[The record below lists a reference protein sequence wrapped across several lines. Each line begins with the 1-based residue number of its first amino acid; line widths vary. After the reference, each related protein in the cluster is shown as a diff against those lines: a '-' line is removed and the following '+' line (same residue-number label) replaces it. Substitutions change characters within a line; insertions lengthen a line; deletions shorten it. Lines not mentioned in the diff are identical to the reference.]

1 MIGLLYLIIGVA
13 LLYISGDWLVTASS
27 SLARNLNIQP
37 FIVAMTLVAFGT
49 SAPEL
54 AISVNAALK
63 GHHGIT
69 IGNIVGSN
77 IANVLFALPL
87 AFLIKIPRR
96 SDIKTLDFIFLFTVT
111 VLYSFILLY
120 IKNFDKLIGFFMLSV
135 LISYIFIIIIEAKSG
150 KRKFDTNEN
159 SIIMS
164 LRKSF
169 IFSFLGIFGI
179 IAGAEILV
187 KGAVTVAQS
196 FNVSQTI
203 IGLTMVAI
211 GTSIPEVATSL
222 VAAYRGQIN
231 FILGAILGSNLF
243 NLLCITGIA
252 SIITPLVTINTVDE
266 LDIFFLIFS
275 TAIFILITVF
285 IRYLNRTLIVLFL
298 ISYIM
303 YILILYFSI

>member
-1 MIGLLYLIIGVA
+1 MIGLLYLVLGIV
-13 LLYISGDWLVTASS
+13 LLYISGDWLVTGSS

-63 GHHGIT
+63 GHQGIT

-96 SDIKTLDFIFLFTVT
+96 SDIKTSDFIFLFAVT
-111 VLYSFILLY
+111 ILYSLILLY
-120 IKNFDKLIGFFMLSV
+120 IKNFDRLVGFFMLSA
-135 LISYIFIIIIEAKSG
+135 LILYIFIIIIEAKSG
-150 KRKFDTNEN
+150 KRKFDINDN
-159 SIIMS
+159 SIIIS
-164 LRKSF
+164 LRKSL
-169 IFSFLGIFGI
+169 IFSFLGILGI

-187 KGAVTVAQS
+187 RGAVIVAQF

-266 LDIFFLIFS
+266 LDIFYLIFS
-275 TAIFILITVF
+275 TAIFISMAIFL
-285 IRYLNRTLIVLFL
+285 RYLNRTLIVLFL
-298 ISYIM
+298 ISYII
-303 YILILYFSI
+303 YINLIY

>member
-1 MIGLLYLIIGVA
+1 MIGLLYLVLGIV
-13 LLYISGDWLVTASS
+13 LLYISGDWLVTGSS

-63 GHHGIT
+63 GHQGIT

-96 SDIKTLDFIFLFTVT
+96 SDIKTSDFIFLFAVT
-111 VLYSFILLY
+111 ILYSFILLY
-120 IKNFDKLIGFFMLSV
+120 IKNFDRLIGFFMLSA
-135 LISYIFIIIIEAKSG
+135 LILYIFIIIIEAKSG
-150 KRKFDTNEN
+150 KRKFDINDN

-169 IFSFLGIFGI
+169 IFSFLGILGI

-187 KGAVTVAQS
+187 RGAVTVAQS

-222 VAAYRGQIN
+222 IAAYRGQIN
-231 FILGAILGSNLF
+231 FLLGAILGSNLF

-266 LDIFFLIFS
+266 LDIFYLIFS
-275 TAIFILITVF
+275 TAIFISMAIFL
-285 IRYLNRTLIVLFL
+285 RYLNRTLIVLFL
-298 ISYIM
+298 ISYII
-303 YILILYFSI
+303 YILILYISI

>member
-1 MIGLLYLIIGVA
+1 MIGLLYLVLGIA
-13 LLYISGDWLVTASS
+13 LLYISGDWLVTGSS

-63 GHHGIT
+63 GHQGIT

-96 SDIKTLDFIFLFTVT
+96 SDIKTSDFIFLFAVT
-111 VLYSFILLY
+111 ILYSFILLY
-120 IKNFDKLIGFFMLSV
+120 IKNFDRLIGFFMLSA
-135 LISYIFIIIIEAKSG
+135 LILYIFIIIIEAKSG
-150 KRKFDTNEN
+150 KRKFDINDN

-169 IFSFLGIFGI
+169 IFSFLGILGI

-187 KGAVTVAQS
+187 RGAVTVAQF

-222 VAAYRGQIN
+222 IAAYRGQIN
-231 FILGAILGSNLF
+231 FLLGAILGSNLF

-266 LDIFFLIFS
+266 LDIFYLIFS
-275 TAIFILITVF
+275 TAIFISMAVF
-285 IRYLNRTLIVLFL
+285 LRYLNRTLIVLFL
-298 ISYIM
+298 ISYII
-303 YILILYFSI
+303 YILILYISI

>member
-1 MIGLLYLIIGVA
+1 MIGLLYLVLGIA
-13 LLYISGDWLVTASS
+13 LLYISGDWLVTGSS

-63 GHHGIT
+63 GHQGIT

-96 SDIKTLDFIFLFTVT
+96 SDIKTSDFIFLFAVT
-111 VLYSFILLY
+111 ILYSFILLY
-120 IKNFDKLIGFFMLSV
+120 IKNFDRLIGFFMLSA
-135 LISYIFIIIIEAKSG
+135 LILYIFIIIIEAKSG
-150 KRKFDTNEN
+150 KRKFDINDN

-169 IFSFLGIFGI
+169 IFSFLGILGI

-187 KGAVTVAQS
+187 RGAVTVAQS

-222 VAAYRGQIN
+222 IAAYRGQIN
-231 FILGAILGSNLF
+231 FLLGAILGSNLF

-266 LDIFFLIFS
+266 LDIFYLIFS
-275 TAIFILITVF
+275 TAIFISMAVF
-285 IRYLNRTLIVLFL
+285 LRYLNRTLIVLFL
-298 ISYIM
+298 ISYII
-303 YILILYFSI
+303 YILILYISI